1 MKPETRCQ
9 IFFLSEMS
17 DPVGRSRCHWQF
29 RNRLK
34 RIVKRRWNY
43 LVNLFNATRGTK
55 GEGRVKTLTLKP
67 GDIVRVMSRD
77 KIRATLNHWN
87 QLKGCSFMV
96 EMESYCN
103 TTQRVFKRVDQF
115 LDERDYH
122 VKTCHGIV
130 LLEGV
135 ICEGTR
141 DFGPCDRSC
150 FFFWREE
157 WLEEVDPPFRPFDGN
172 G

>member
-1 MKPETRCQ
+1 MEPEIRCQ
-9 IFFLSEMS
+9 IFSLSEMS
-17 DPVGRSRCHWQF
+17 EPVGMSRRLWQF

-34 RIVKRRWNY
+34 RVAKRRWNY
-43 LVNLFNATRGTK
+43 LVNLFNATRGIK
-55 GEGRVKTLTLKP
+55 GEERVKTLILEP
-67 GDIVRVMSRD
+67 GDIVRVISRNE
-77 KIRATLNHWN
+77 IQATLNHWN
-87 QLKGCSFMV
+87 QLKGCSFME

-122 VKTCHGIV
+122 VKKCRGIV

-157 WLEEVDPPFRPFDGN
+157 WLEKVGPPFRPSDRKG
-172 G
+172 